1 MPRKRKVDQLCVQ
14 VHLCLSNEMSDMI
27 ERYQAEL
34 RIKKGLKLRKSEAAE
49 KLFEKLAEEKG
60 LIE

>member
-1 MPRKRKVDQLCVQ
+1 M
-14 VHLCLSNEMSDMI
+14 CLSNEMSDMI